1 MIRGLEHEVN
11 IKEAYYKP
19 QPVYT
24 DLPRAL
30 LLTPFQGVD
39 LF

>member
-11 IKEAYYKP
+11 MKEAYYKP

-24 DLPRAL
+24 DLVAL
-30 LLTPFQGVD
+30 LLTPFQEVV

>member
-11 IKEAYYKP
+11 MKEAYYKP

-24 DLPRAL
+24 DLART